1 MSEHNHKKILQ
12 DNSLSGSRN
21 ADELITRWI
30 MANRESEKKQP
41 VWIVSDVKL
50 NDQANR
56 VYIGTLDTIT
66 GLNVSMKLY
75 WPIIQDKPRD
85 ILLNDTFHF
94 IVTPT

>member
-1 MSEHNHKKILQ
+1 
-12 DNSLSGSRN
+12 
-21 ADELITRWI
+21 

-75 WPIIQDKPRD
+75 
-85 ILLNDTFHF
+85 
-94 IVTPT
+94 